1 LEAEWVASGSGD
13 MTIKVCLLSQAL
25 LPHISLTSPSH
36 LPHISLIS
44 PSHLPHIS
52 QVWRLS
58 QALLS
63 LRSTERCEACLA
75 TVVAA

>member
-36 LPHISLIS
+36 LPHIS
-44 PSHLPHIS
+44 